1 MVELHVAVIIGFI
14 CVCLGAAFMALCFK
28 SSATNNMVQDIIDRA
43 KAIPEALEEIIQA
56 ACDHAFIES
65 SCSEGDYDIDIHKEG
80 EDKIRT
86 ILEGM

>member
-1 MVELHVAVIIGFI
+1 MIESHVVVIIGFI
-14 CVCLGAAFMALCFK
+14 CACLGGVFMTLCFK
-28 SSATNNMVQDIIDRA
+28 ASATNNMVQDIIDRA

-65 SCSEGDYDIDIHKEG
+65 SYSEGDYDIDIHKEG
-80 EDKIRT
+80 EAKIRT